1 MVDLRLGN
9 CLQLAKMLDNDSI
22 NVTVTSPPYN
32 KRGVG
37 GGLFRKIEYDTF
49 DDTLPEDEYQQ
60 QQVQLLDTLYDKTV
74 EGGSLFYNHKVRYHD
89 GGAISPWQW
98 LVWSKWHIREEIVWA
113 RGSGPEIS
121 GYRFIQND
129 ERIYWLV
136 KGKKHPRLPR
146 AAANWGS
153 VWKFGPDMK
162 NDHPAP
168 YPLVLPTRCIQAV
181 MTEPGVVL
189 DPYNGSG
196 TTGVAA
202 TLSGH
207 DYIGFDMSEKY
218 LGESKERI
226 ENPSKRDLEKFAEAS
241 IAHLAT
247 FGDSEPQNPL
257 VAAYQDK

>member
-9 CLQLAKMLDNDSI
+9 CIELAKQLDDNSI

-32 KRGVG
+32 KCGVG
-37 GGLFRKIEYDTF
+37 GGLFRKIKYDTF
-49 DDTLPEDEYQQ
+49 DDTLPEEEYQEQ
-60 QQVQLLDTLYDKTV
+60 QIELLNTLFDKTV
-74 EGGSLFYNHKVRYHD
+74 EGGSFFYNHKVRYFE
-89 GGAISPWQW
+89 GGAISPWEW
-98 LVWSKWHIREEIVWA
+98 LVKTNWHIREEIIWA

-129 ERIYWLV
+129 ERIYWLC

-146 AAANWGS
+146 ECANYGS

-168 YPLVLPTRCIQAV
+168 YPLILPVRCIQAV
-181 MTEPGVVL
+181 LSEPGLVF

-202 TLSGH
+202 NMLGH
-207 DYIGFDMSEKY
+207 DYIGFDVSEKY
-218 LGESKERI
+218 IEEAKERI
-226 ENPSKRDLEKFAEAS
+226 TNHTKRDIQKFNEAKLTTVKS
-241 IAHLAT
+241 DT
-247 FGDSEPQNPL
+247 DSMLGQL
-257 VAAYQDK
+257 TS